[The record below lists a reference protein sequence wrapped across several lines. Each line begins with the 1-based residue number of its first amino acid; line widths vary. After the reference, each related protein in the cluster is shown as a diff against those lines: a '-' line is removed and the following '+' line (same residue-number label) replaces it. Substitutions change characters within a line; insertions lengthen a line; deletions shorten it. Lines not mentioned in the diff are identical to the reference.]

1 MKSFLV
7 YILILIPGF
16 LFAYPEL
23 NDSVTYNGKYH
34 FQDKKV
40 TIGFIQEFLVTEVD
54 KAANKYKIQTTF
66 YTPDGKD
73 SVEIKEVDGNELK
86 TKAQVQETL
95 RECEN
100 VGGKLQKLT
109 VIAGTYSTCYF
120 MDEKKNEI
128 WIADVP
134 FFIAK
139 QVEYDEKGNRI
150 EVELALV
157 HEANTQK

>member
-1 MKSFLV
+1 MMA
-7 YILILIPGF
+7 PGL

-23 NDSVTYNGKYH
+23 NDSVTYNGKY
-34 FQDKKV
+34 FFSDKKV
-40 TIGFIQEFLVTEVD
+40 TVGFIQELLVTE
-54 KAANKYKIQTTF
+54 ANKATNKFKIQTTF

-73 SVEIKEVDGNELK
+73 SVEIKEVDGSELK

-95 RECEN
+95 KDCEK
-100 VGGKLQKLT
+100 VGGKLQLLT

-120 MDEKKNEI
+120 MDENKNEI

-139 QVEYDEKGNRI
+139 QIEYDEKGNRI
-150 EVELALV
+150 EVELALA
-157 HEANTQK
+157 HEASIQK